1 MNQET
6 IDSLKEMYRSLIK
19 EMLENNTP
27 VLLGKRSGYKE
38 IMIEVGIPE
47 YELDEI
53 EDQECQ

>member
-38 IMIEVGIPE
+38 IMIAVGIPE

-53 EDQECQ
+53 EDQEC